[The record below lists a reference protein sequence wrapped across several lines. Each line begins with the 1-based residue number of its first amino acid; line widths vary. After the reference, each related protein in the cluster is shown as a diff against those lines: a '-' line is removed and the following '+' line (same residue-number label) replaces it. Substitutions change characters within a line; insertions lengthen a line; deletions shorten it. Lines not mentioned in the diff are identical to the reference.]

1 MKKLFFILFL
11 MVFSFAITA
20 NAKKPKEKV
29 VWPKAVLTLK
39 DGTVLNGYL
48 QNDIHFMRKNICFSE
63 TQNGKDV
70 KYKIVDIK
78 SLVVDNALQDG
89 KKRTFVLIDDN
100 PKFPFLATEVFRGK
114 HVVGYMEPYAFE
126 NTITSRTFT
135 GIPYV
140 ANTTYSGCRAY
151 HYTVDGGN
159 HVYYWNLFE
168 SEKINAKR
176 EKYSQKKLL
185 KKTKDKFKDYPAV
198 AEEVEKRGLTAEQ
211 IHEDPTILLEILDKS
226 LQ

>member
-1 MKKLFFILFL
+1 MKKLLFIIFL
-11 MVFSFAITA
+11 LVFSFAIAA

-48 QNDIHFMRKNICFSE
+48 QNDIHFMKKNIYFSE

-89 KKRTFVLIDDN
+89 KKRTFILVDDD
-100 PKFPFLATEVFRGK
+100 PKFPYMATEVYKGK
-114 HVVGYMEPYAFE
+114 HVTGYMEPFAFD
-126 NTITSRTFT
+126 NSTHSRSFT
-135 GIPYV
+135 GIWTNIESYL
-140 ANTTYSGCRAY
+140 GCRAY
-151 HYTVDGGN
+151 DYTVDGGK
-159 HVYYWNLFE
+159 HVYYWRLFE
-168 SEKINAKR
+168 NKKFNAKR
-176 EKYSQKKLL
+176 EKYSQQKLL
-185 KKTKDKFKDYPAV
+185 KKIREKFKDYPAV
-198 AEEVEKRGLTAEQ
+198 ADEVEKRGITAEQ

>member
-1 MKKLFFILFL
+1 MKKLLFIIFL

-20 NAKKPKEKV
+20 NAKKPKV

-48 QNDIHFMRKNICFSE
+48 QNDIHFMKKNIYFSE
-63 TQNGKDV
+63 TQDGKDV

-78 SLVVDNALQDG
+78 SLVVDNAMQDG
-89 KKRTFVLIDDN
+89 KQRTFILIDDD
-100 PKFPFLATEVFRGK
+100 PKFQYLATVIYKGK
-114 HVVGYMEPYAFE
+114 HVTGYMQPFAFE

-140 ANTTYSGCRAY
+140 AGTTYSGCRSY
-151 HYTVDGGN
+151 DYKVDGGKL
-159 HVYYWNLFE
+159 VYYWMLFE
-168 SEKINAKR
+168 DKKINSKR

-185 KKTKDKFKDYPAV
+185 KKISEKFKDYPTV

>member
-1 MKKLFFILFL
+1 MKKLFFIIFL

-20 NAKKPKEKV
+20 NAKKPKV

-48 QNDIHFMRKNICFSE
+48 QNDIHFMKKNIYFSE
-63 TQNGKDV
+63 TQDGKDV

-78 SLVVDNALQDG
+78 SLEVDNALQDG
-89 KKRTFVLIDDN
+89 KKRTFILIDED
-100 PKFPFLATEVFRGK
+100 PTFQYLATVIYKGK
-114 HVVGYMEPYAFE
+114 HVTGYMQPFAFE

-140 ANTTYSGCRAY
+140 AGTTYSGCRSY
-151 HYTVDGGN
+151 DYKVDGGKL
-159 HVYYWNLFE
+159 VYYWMLFE
-168 SEKINAKR
+168 DKKINSKR

-185 KKTKDKFKDYPAV
+185 KKIKNKFKDYPAV

>member
-1 MKKLFFILFL
+1 MKKLFFIIFL

-20 NAKKPKEKV
+20 NAKKPKV

-48 QNDIHFMRKNICFSE
+48 QNDIHFMKKNIYFSE

-78 SLVVDNALQDG
+78 SLEVDNALQDG
-89 KKRTFVLIDDN
+89 KKRIFILIDDD
-100 PKFPFLATEVFRGK
+100 PKFPFLATEVFKGK
-114 HVVGYMEPYAFE
+114 HVTGYMEPFAFD
-126 NTITSRTFT
+126 NSTHSRSFT
-135 GIPYV
+135 GIWTN
-140 ANTTYSGCRAY
+140 NTVYLGCRSY
-151 HYTVDGGN
+151 DYKVDGGKL
-159 HVYYWNLFE
+159 VYYWMLFE
-168 SEKINAKR
+168 DKKINSKR

-185 KKTKDKFKDYPAV
+185 KKIKEKFKDYPAV

-211 IHEDPTILLEILDKS
+211 IHEAPTILLEILDKS

>member
-1 MKKLFFILFL
+1 MTK
-11 MVFSFAITA
+11 S
-20 NAKKPKEKV
+20 
-29 VWPKAVLTLK
+29 
-39 DGTVLNGYL
+39 GLNGYL
-48 QNDIHFMRKNICFSE
+48 QNDIHFMQKNIYFSE
-63 TQNGKDV
+63 TQDGKDV

-78 SLVVDNALQDG
+78 SLVVDNAMQDG
-89 KKRTFVLIDDN
+89 KQRTFILIDDD
-100 PKFPFLATEVFRGK
+100 PKFPFLATEVFKGK

-140 ANTTYSGCRAY
+140 AGTNYSGCR
-151 HYTVDGGN
+151 
-159 HVYYWNLFE
+159 
-168 SEKINAKR
+168 S
-176 EKYSQKKLL
+176 LL
-185 KKTKDKFKDYPAV
+185 KKISEKFKDYPTV

>member
-1 MKKLFFILFL
+1 MTK
-11 MVFSFAITA
+11 S
-20 NAKKPKEKV
+20 
-29 VWPKAVLTLK
+29 
-39 DGTVLNGYL
+39 GLNGYL
-48 QNDIHFMRKNICFSE
+48 QNDIHFMKKNIYFCE
-63 TQNGKDV
+63 TQDGKDV

-78 SLVVDNALQDG
+78 SLVVDNAMQDG
-89 KKRTFVLIDDN
+89 KQRTFILIDDD
-100 PKFPFLATEVFRGK
+100 PKFPFLATEVFKGK

-140 ANTTYSGCRAY
+140 AGTNYSGCRSY
-151 HYTVDGGN
+151 HYMVDGGK

-168 SEKINAKR
+168 SKKINAKR

-185 KKTKDKFKDYPAV
+185 KKISEKFKDYPTV

>member
-1 MKKLFFILFL
+1 MKKLFFTIFL

-20 NAKKPKEKV
+20 NAKKPKV

-48 QNDIHFMRKNICFSE
+48 QNDIHFMKKYIYFSE

-78 SLVVDNALQDG
+78 SLEVDNALQDG
-89 KKRTFVLIDDN
+89 KKRTFILIDED
-100 PKFPFLATEVFRGK
+100 PTFQYLATVIYKGK
-114 HVVGYMEPYAFE
+114 HVTGYMEPFAFD
-126 NTITSRTFT
+126 NSTHSRSFT
-135 GIPYV
+135 GIWTNITVYLD
-140 ANTTYSGCRAY
+140 CRAY
-151 HYTVDGGN
+151 HYMVDSGK
-159 HVYYWNLFE
+159 HVYYWMLFE
-168 SEKINAKR
+168 DKKINSKR

-185 KKTKDKFKDYPAV
+185 KKIKDKFKDYPAV

>member
-1 MKKLFFILFL
+1 MKKLLIIIFL

-29 VWPKAVLTLK
+29 VYPKAVLTLK

-48 QNDIHFMRKNICFSE
+48 QNDIHFMKKNIYFSE

-89 KKRTFVLIDDN
+89 KQRTFILVDDN
-100 PKFPFLATEVFRGK
+100 PDYQFLATVIFKGK
-114 HVVGYMEPYAFE
+114 HVTGYMEPFAFD
-126 NTITSRTFT
+126 NSTHSRSFT
-135 GIPYV
+135 GIWTNVESYLD
-140 ANTTYSGCRAY
+140 CRAY
-151 HYTVDGGN
+151 HYTVDVGK
-159 HVYYWNLFE
+159 HVFYWRLFE
-168 SEKINAKR
+168 NKKFNDKR

-185 KKTKDKFKDYPAV
+185 KHIQNKFKDYPAV
-198 AEEVEKRGLTAEQ
+198 ADEVEKRGITAEQ

>member
-1 MKKLFFILFL
+1 

-29 VWPKAVLTLK
+29 VYPKAVLTLK

-48 QNDIHFMRKNICFSE
+48 QNDIHFMKKNIYFSE
-63 TQNGKDV
+63 TQDGKDV

-89 KKRTFVLIDDN
+89 KKRTFILNEDD
-100 PKFPFLATEVFRGK
+100 PKFPFMATEVYKGK
-114 HVVGYMEPYAFE
+114 HVTGYMEPYAFD
-126 NTITSRTFT
+126 NSTHSRSFT
-135 GIPYV
+135 GIWTNIESYL
-140 ANTTYSGCRAY
+140 NCRAY
-151 HYTVDGGN
+151 HYTVDGGK

-168 SEKINAKR
+168 STKINAKR

-185 KKTKDKFKDYPAV
+185 KKIREKFKDYPAV
-198 AEEVEKRGLTAEQ
+198 ADEVEKRGITAEQ

>member
-1 MKKLFFILFL
+1 MKKLPFIIFL

-20 NAKKPKEKV
+20 NAKKPKI
-29 VWPKAVLTLK
+29 VWPKAMLTLK

-48 QNDIHFMRKNICFSE
+48 QNDIHFMKKNIYFSE

-70 KYKIVDIK
+70 KYKIENIK
-78 SLVVDNALQDG
+78 SLEVENALQDG
-89 KKRTFVLIDDN
+89 KKRTFILIDDN
-100 PKFPFLATEVFRGK
+100 PEFQFLATELFKGK
-114 HVVGYMEPYAFE
+114 HVVGYMQPYAFE
-126 NTITSRTFT
+126 NTVTSRTFT

-140 ANTTYSGCRAY
+140 ANTNYSGCRAY
-151 HYTVDGGN
+151 YYMVDGGK

-185 KKTKDKFKDYPAV
+185 KKISEKFKDYPAV
-198 AEEVEKRGLTAEQ
+198 AEEVEKRGITAEQ

>member
-1 MKKLFFILFL
+1 MKKLLFIIFL
-11 MVFSFAITA
+11 TVFSFATSA
-20 NAKKPKEKV
+20 NAKKPKEKI

-48 QNDIHFMRKNICFSE
+48 QNDIHLMKKNIYFSE

-78 SLVVDNALQDG
+78 SLEVENALQDG
-89 KKRTFVLIDDN
+89 KKRTFILIDDN
-100 PKFPFLATEVFRGK
+100 PDYQFLATVIFKGK
-114 HVVGYMEPYAFE
+114 HVTGYMEPFAFD
-126 NTITSRTFT
+126 NSTHSRSFT
-135 GIPYV
+135 GIWTNVGSYLD
-140 ANTTYSGCRAY
+140 CRAY
-151 HYTVDGGN
+151 HYTVDGGK
-159 HVYYWNLFE
+159 HVYYWRLFE
-168 SEKINAKR
+168 NKKFNDKR

-185 KKTKDKFKDYPAV
+185 KHIQNKFKDYPAV
-198 AEEVEKRGLTAEQ
+198 ADEVEKRGITAEQ

>member
-1 MKKLFFILFL
+1 MKKLLFIIFL
-11 MVFSFAITA
+11 MVFSFATIA

-29 VWPKAVLTLK
+29 SWPKAVLTLK

-48 QNDIHFMRKNICFSE
+48 QNDIHFMKKYIYFSE

-78 SLVVDNALQDG
+78 SLEVDNALQDG
-89 KKRTFVLIDDN
+89 KKRTFILIDED
-100 PKFPFLATEVFRGK
+100 PTFQYLATVIYKSK
-114 HVVGYMEPYAFE
+114 HVTGYMKPFAFE
-126 NTITSRTFT
+126 SSTHSRSFT
-135 GIPYV
+135 GIWTN
-140 ANTTYSGCRAY
+140 NTVYLGCRSY
-151 HYTVDGGN
+151 DYKVDGGKL
-159 HVYYWNLFE
+159 VYYWMLFE
-168 SEKINAKR
+168 DKKINSKR

-185 KKTKDKFKDYPAV
+185 KKIKNKFKDYPAV